1 MKFPKIKK
9 KVNAFLLEEEGKIS
23 KKNMIRGGV
32 VLGAAALALL
42 QSQKLVS
49 AVYSDNIQHNNGV
62 LMAPE
67 QANSDGQMTAI
78 TGEHNHHLSHQS
90 HESHSVNSGMGG

>member
-23 KKNMIRGGV
+23 KKNMIKGGV

-49 AVYSDNIQHNNGV
+49 ADYSDNIRHGNGV
-62 LMAPE
+62 LMAHE
-67 QANSDGQMTAI
+67 QDPIANGQMTAI
-78 TGEHNHHLSHQS
+78 AGEHDHHLSHQS
-90 HESHSVNSGMGG
+90 HESHSVNSGM